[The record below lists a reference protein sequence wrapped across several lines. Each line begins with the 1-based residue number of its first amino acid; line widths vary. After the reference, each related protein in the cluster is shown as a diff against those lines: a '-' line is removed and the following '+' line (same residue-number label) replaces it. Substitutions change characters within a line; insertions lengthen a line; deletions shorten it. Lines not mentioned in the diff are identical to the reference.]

1 MDLAGMQ
8 LSLLFQG
15 LLQVG
20 KETKALLE
28 RELPPGIH
36 LHRELQ
42 IHLKG
47 SRRFSAH
54 GFYTQKPCTAPC
66 NSSLNEMCLFTAVY
80 VESFQQVTF
89 HFLMSI

>member
-1 MDLAGMQ
+1 MEICVPQ
-8 LSLLFQG
+8 LLQG

-20 KETKALLE
+20 EETKALLE

-47 SRRFSAH
+47 S
-54 GFYTQKPCTAPC
+54 QEVLCTWVLHTKTLHC
-66 NSSLNEMCLFTAVY
+66 TMQLFA
-80 VESFQQVTF
+80 
-89 HFLMSI
+89 